1 MFFKDGLHYQVVENP
16 CHSHSAAVPAKSR
29 DRKESAVFRLQRS
42 LKSSRS
48 PNGQRNRFFNKL

>member
-29 DRKESAVFRLQRS
+29 DRKESTVFRLQRS
-42 LKSSRS
+42 LK
-48 PNGQRNRFFNKL
+48 